1 MDVISGIKCEFAY
14 NSLEGETDSMMIKKI
29 HAGSRSGS
37 GAEKLPSKS
46 DPEPKK
52 IIQDPQHWVYPAS
65 SIIMSMDVELSVIFY
80 RHAMANC
87 FEALLGAIFLDGG
100 IDVADRV
107 FSDAMFGSGI

>member
-1 MDVISGIKCEFAY
+1 LWVIFA
-14 NSLEGETDSMMIKKI
+14 LLTLDSE
-29 HAGSRSGS
+29 SGS
-37 GAEKLPSKS
+37 GSTDLIESNPDPKL
-46 DPEPKK
+46 
-52 IIQDPQHWVYPAS
+52 
-65 SIIMSMDVELSVIFY
+65 MDVELSVIFC

>member
-1 MDVISGIKCEFAY
+1 
-14 NSLEGETDSMMIKKI
+14 
-29 HAGSRSGS
+29 
-37 GAEKLPSKS
+37 
-46 DPEPKK
+46 
-52 IIQDPQHWVYPAS
+52 
-65 SIIMSMDVELSVIFY
+65 MDVELSVLFFC